1 MAEVQNSP
9 QSGEL
14 TRRFTE
20 FVLMQAQ
27 QIALL
32 LGQMPGPEGKP
43 MEPNLPVAKIFVD
56 QLDMIREKTH
66 GNLNAEESE
75 LLTKVIAELQIAYVE
90 TGNRAAT
97 PEPKEMVAETPS
109 EPVASSEETAPDP
122 EKPKPEEAAE
132 EDTGKKKYS
141 KSYG

>member
-1 MAEVQNSP
+1 MA
-9 QSGEL
+9 
-14 TRRFTE
+14 R
-20 FVLMQAQ
+20 
-27 QIALL
+27 
-32 LGQMPGPEGKP
+32 
-43 MEPNLPVAKIFVD
+43 
-56 QLDMIREKTH
+56 